1 MAALLFSVILATM
14 AIGLLEGS
22 EIAMM
27 MVAAASK
34 FKWRTAWR
42 AVFGSLLT
50 LVPILVFLYFF
61 FTVIPAYWAGIAAG
75 VVIFILGA
83 HFFMEGL
90 EHRKQNEKEE
100 HEDEK
105 ISASLIGVYAAMV
118 LEEIEAG
125 GISMSVAVAA
135 GGAYISA
142 ILGMLIGLCIPLIAV
157 KRLEPVIEKIPE
169 WMVQLAVGSVM
180 MLAAL
185 FILIYHI

>member
-1 MAALLFSVILATM
+1 MVALLFGVVMATM

-22 EIAMM
+22 ELAMI

-34 FKWRTAWR
+34 FKWKTAWR
-42 AVFGSLLT
+42 VVFASLLT

-61 FTVIPAYWAGIAAG
+61 FTMIPAYWAGIAAG
-75 VVIFILGA
+75 VVIFLLGA
-83 HFFMEGL
+83 HFFLEGL
-90 EHRKQNEKEE
+90 EHRGENEKEE

-105 ISASLIGVYAAMV
+105 VSASLIGAYAAMV

-157 KRLEPVIEKIPE
+157 KKLEPVIEDIPE
-169 WMVQLAVGSVM
+169 WAVQLAVGSVM
-180 MLAAL
+180 MVAAL
-185 FILIYHI
+185 LIVFYHI